1 MLKTAL
7 IGLGRIGMAYHLPEI
22 LKHPEY
28 RLIAVAD
35 VDPSRL
41 EEASALSGARGY
53 ADYREML
60 RKEEL
65 DLVVIAS
72 PTLFH
77 KEQAVAA
84 MAAGCGVILDKPMA
98 ADLSSAREIA
108 AAAETYGRRITV
120 YQPHRFFALSTVVR
134 RVLDSGVLG
143 EVFQMRRCASNYVRR
158 SDWQALKK
166 YGGGML
172 NNFGSH
178 YIDQLLYFSG
188 ETVKKVFCRLQCVA
202 TLGDAEDVVRI
213 VMETEKGAVL
223 DVDINQAA
231 AIYPEPL
238 LIHGKYG
245 AARLEKDSE
254 GKEVLHVRWYDPREL
269 PSAQLLDSL
278 TGPDRRLP
286 QETFPWKEE
295 FHPILPEDEADYYA
309 LCARYFTGVG
319 PAPVPLEETI
329 RVMELI
335 SACREAAD

>member
-53 ADYREML
+53 VDYREML

-98 ADLSSAREIA
+98 ADLSSTREIA

-143 EVFQMRRCASNYVRR
+143 EVFQMRRCTSNYVRR

-254 GKEVLHVRWYDPREL
+254 GKEVLHVRWYDPKEL
-269 PSAQLLDSL
+269 PSA
-278 TGPDRRLP
+278 
-286 QETFPWKEE
+286 
-295 FHPILPEDEADYYA
+295 
-309 LCARYFTGVG
+309 
-319 PAPVPLEETI
+319 
-329 RVMELI
+329 
-335 SACREAAD
+335 

>member
-1 MLKTAL
+1 M
-7 IGLGRIGMAYHLPEI
+7 
-22 LKHPEY
+22 
-28 RLIAVAD
+28 
-35 VDPSRL
+35 
-41 EEASALSGARGY
+41 
-53 ADYREML
+53 
-60 RKEEL
+60 
-65 DLVVIAS
+65 
-72 PTLFH
+72 
-77 KEQAVAA
+77 
-84 MAAGCGVILDKPMA
+84 
-98 ADLSSAREIA
+98 
-108 AAAETYGRRITV
+108 
-120 YQPHRFFALSTVVR
+120 VR

-254 GKEVLHVRWYDPREL
+254 GKEVRWYDPREL